1 MGSTGIFVR
10 TKAITRLLFT
20 VGVVTWLALVFTD
33 LSNLFSVV
41 NGIKPDVPIWLPG
54 VILNLFILS
63 LFYYYKLK
71 IERDEVLNFVDLL
84 WRVFATGLIAT
95 VTSLALRL
103 VEFLLNN
110 TKLTTHPVFQDLFY
124 LINLGLMI
132 SFLMMAFSAWKRLIL
147 YQKSKWLLRL
157 WAFFEFGLLITLIYN
172 SFRVPLIEWLY
183 VTLLGI
189 FIVVGLVLSGNMK
202 WVAFLNFRQK
212 WTSLL
217 LLLLTVFYLLY
228 IFYTNSSLSE
238 RIGNVYPYFTHY
250 RYHIFILSLM
260 VFVTGYSIF
269 SFLVILFN
277 LPTTSVFEQKL
288 EEVVN
293 FQRISQSIQT
303 EQSEESVYNILL
315 ETSVSSVFA
324 DAAWLEI
331 NSNAHEQKLFTY
343 KITDKESHDIINHLN
358 AHNIK
363 GVFDQGSEKTKNL
376 SKHLASL
383 KGSRFRSILA
393 FPIYVKGD
401 NIGTLALLKELP
413 ESFNKEMTKI
423 VSTFS
428 NQAGISIE
436 NFRLMEEAL
445 QNERYKEE
453 LKIAKMVQKSLLPTL
468 LEQDIDFEIAAFSE
482 SADEVGGDYYDTLR
496 VNENLVSIIIADVSG
511 KGTTAAFH
519 MSQMKGIFHSLAQ
532 RDIEP
537 DNFMVLANQ
546 ALVYCLERGSFISA
560 TYFIINTQT
569 KKIRY
574 ARAGHCP
581 VLYYSAEKQTL
592 EYFKD
597 KGVALGMVRNRSYS
611 NFIQA
616 YEFEYKPGDLMVL
629 YTDGITEAKDNK
641 GTEFGYDRLLS
652 MVKDVHLLS
661 AKGIQDHLI
670 GKLYEFTGTDN
681 IDDDYTTMIV
691 KFNEHEKSGQQVN
704 RQDTKEGTLISK

>member
-1 MGSTGIFVR
+1 MR
-10 TKAITRLLFT
+10 TKAVIRLLLLAGI
-20 VGVVTWLALVFTD
+20 VSWLGLVLTD
-33 LSNLFSVV
+33 ISILISSIN
-41 NGIKPDVPIWLPG
+41 NIPPDIPAWLPQLA
-54 VILNLFILS
+54 LNLFILS
-63 LFYYYKLK
+63 LYYFYKLK
-71 IERDEVLNFVDLL
+71 VGRDDLNFVDLL
-84 WRVFATGLIAT
+84 WRVFATGLVAT
-95 VTSLALRL
+95 VISLALRL
-103 VEFLLNN
+103 VEYLLGT
-110 TKLTTHPVFQDLFY
+110 TKITSYAPFQDFIY

-132 SFLMMAFSAWKRLIL
+132 SFLIMAFMAWKRLIL

-157 WAFFEFGLLITLIYN
+157 WSLFEYGLMITLLYN
-172 SFRVPLIEWLY
+172 SFNLPYVEWIY
-183 VTLLGI
+183 RTLLI
-189 FIVVGLVLSGNMK
+189 LFVLIGLVLSANMK

-217 LLLLTVFYLLY
+217 LLLLTVFYLGYAL
-228 IFYTNSSLSE
+228 FTNSTLAYNIAKISPGFTDY
-238 RIGNVYPYFTHY
+238 RIHV
-250 RYHIFILSLM
+250 FILSVI
-260 VFVTGYSIF
+260 VFVMVYSIF

-324 DAAWLEI
+324 DAAWLDIKI
-331 NSNAHEQKLFTY
+331 NDKESKLFNY
-343 KITDKESHDIINHLN
+343 KITDKEAYEIIDHLN
-358 AHNIK
+358 VNKVK
-363 GVFDQGSEKTKNL
+363 GVLDQGSDKTRNL
-376 SKHLASL
+376 SKYLSSL

-393 FPIYVKGD
+393 FPIFVKGE

-413 ESFNKEMTKI
+413 EGFNKEMTKI

-436 NFRLMEEAL
+436 NFRLLEEAL

-453 LKIAKMVQKSLLPTL
+453 LKIAKMVQKSLLPEV
-468 LEQDIDFEIAAFSE
+468 LEKDNDFDIAAFSE

-496 VNENLVSIIIADVSG
+496 INKHLISLIIADVSG

-532 RDIEP
+532 QDFEP
-537 DNFMVLANQ
+537 NEFMSRANQ

-560 TYFIINTQT
+560 TYFVINTET

-581 VLYYSAEKQTL
+581 VLYYRAKSNCV

-597 KGVALGMVRNRSYS
+597 KGIALGMVRNKSYE

-616 YEFEYKPGDLMVL
+616 YEFNYESDDIMVL
-629 YTDGITEAKDNK
+629 YTDGITESKNSK
-641 GTEFGYDRLLS
+641 NEEFGYDKLATVLLE
-652 MVKDVHLLS
+652 VKSLS
-661 AKGIQDHLI
+661 PKGIQEHLI
-670 GKLYEFTGTDN
+670 RRLYEFSGTDN
-681 IDDDYTTMIV
+681 INDDYTTMIV
-691 KFNEHEKSGQQVN
+691 KFN
-704 RQDTKEGTLISK
+704 

>member
-1 MGSTGIFVR
+1 MRS
-10 TKAITRLLFT
+10 KAISRLLFT
-20 VGVVTWLALVFTD
+20 VGVITWLALVFTD
-33 LSNLFSVV
+33 ISILLSTV
-41 NGIKPDVPIWLPG
+41 GIPPDVPVWMPG

-63 LFYYYKLK
+63 LFYYYKIK

-95 VTSLALRL
+95 VMSLGLRL
-103 VEFLLNN
+103 IEYLLGDTAL
-110 TKLTTHPVFQDLFY
+110 TKHIVFKDLLY

-132 SFLMMAFSAWKRLIL
+132 GFLMMAFAAWKRLIL

-157 WAFFEFGLLITLIYN
+157 WAFFEIGLLVSLVYN
-172 SFRVPLIEWLY
+172 SFKIPLVEWLY
-183 VTLLGI
+183 GTLFGI
-189 FIVVGLVLSGNMK
+189 FVVTGLVLSGNMK
-202 WVAFLNFRQK
+202 WVAFLNFKQK

-228 IFYTNSSLSE
+228 ILYTNSSYSE
-238 RIGNVYPYFTHY
+238 SISNDHPSFTHY
-250 RYHIFILSLM
+250 RYHIFILSLI
-260 VFVTGYSIF
+260 VFVTIYSIF

-331 NSNAHEQKLFTY
+331 NSNAHEHKLFTY
-343 KITDKESHDIINHLN
+343 KITDKESYDIINHLKT
-358 AHNIK
+358 HNIK

-376 SKHLASL
+376 SKHLATL

-393 FPIYVKGD
+393 FPIFVKGQ

-413 ESFNKEMTKI
+413 EGFNKEMTKI

-453 LKIAKMVQKSLLPTL
+453 LKIAKMVQKSLLPTI
-468 LEQDIDFEIAAFSE
+468 LEQDKDFDIAAFSE

-496 VNENLVSIIIADVSG
+496 INDHLISIIVADVSG

-537 DNFMVLANQ
+537 NEFMIQANQ

-569 KKIRY
+569 KTIRY

-581 VLYYSAEKQTL
+581 VLYYCFHSKSS

-597 KGVALGMVRNRSYS
+597 KGVALGMVRNKSYRS
-611 NFIQA
+611 FIQSNTFQ
-616 YEFEYKPGDLMVL
+616 YREGDIMVL
-629 YTDGITEAKDNK
+629 YTDGITEAKDDK
-641 GTEFGYDRLLS
+641 GEEFGYERL
-652 MVKDVHLLS
+652 
-661 AKGIQDHLI
+661 AKVVQEVSDLPPHQIQNHLI
-670 GKLYEFTGTDN
+670 NKLYEFSGTTN

-691 KFNEHEKSGQQVN
+691 KFKSEKSSV
-704 RQDTKEGTLISK
+704 SS

>member
-1 MGSTGIFVR
+1 
-10 TKAITRLLFT
+10 
-20 VGVVTWLALVFTD
+20 
-33 LSNLFSVV
+33 
-41 NGIKPDVPIWLPG
+41 
-54 VILNLFILS
+54 
-63 LFYYYKLK
+63 
-71 IERDEVLNFVDLL
+71 
-84 WRVFATGLIAT
+84 
-95 VTSLALRL
+95 
-103 VEFLLNN
+103 
-110 TKLTTHPVFQDLFY
+110 
-124 LINLGLMI
+124 MI
-132 SFLMMAFSAWKRLIL
+132 GFLMMAFAAWKRLIL

-157 WAFFEFGLLITLIYN
+157 WAFFEIGLLISLVYN
-172 SFRVPLIEWLY
+172 SFKFPLVEWLY
-183 VTLLGI
+183 GTLLGI
-189 FIVVGLVLSGNMK
+189 FVVVGLVLSGNMK

-228 IFYTNSSLSE
+228 IIYTNSSLSE
-238 RIGNVYPYFTHY
+238 SIGNSSPYFTEY
-250 RYHIFILSLM
+250 RYHIFILSLI
-260 VFVTGYSIF
+260 VFVTIYSIF

-331 NSNAHEQKLFTY
+331 NSNAHEHKLFTY
-343 KITDKESHDIINHLN
+343 KITDKESYDIINHLKT
-358 AHNIK
+358 HNVK
-363 GVFDQGSEKTKNL
+363 GVLDQGSEKTKNL

-393 FPIYVKGD
+393 FPIYVKGQ

-453 LKIAKMVQKSLLPTL
+453 LKIAKMVQKSLLPTI
-468 LEQDIDFEIAAFSE
+468 LEQDQDFDIAAFSE

-496 VNENLVSIIIADVSG
+496 VDKHLISIIIADVSG

-532 RDIEP
+532 HDIEP
-537 DNFMVLANQ
+537 SNFMIQANQ

-569 KKIRY
+569 KTIRY

-581 VLYYSAEKQTL
+581 VLYYCANANSS
-592 EYFKD
+592 EYLKD
-597 KGVALGMVRNRSYS
+597 KGVALGMVRNKTYS
-611 NFIQA
+611 SFIQSNA
-616 YEFEYKPGDLMVL
+616 FQYKPGDIMVL
-629 YTDGITEAKDNK
+629 YTDGVTEAKDGK
-641 GTEFGYDRLLS
+641 GEEFGYERLANLVNEANGMAPS
-652 MVKDVHLLS
+652 E
-661 AKGIQDHLI
+661 IQNHLI
-670 GKLYEFTGTDN
+670 NKLYEFSGTSN

-691 KFNEHEKSGQQVN
+691 KFK
-704 RQDTKEGTLISK
+704 

>member
-1 MGSTGIFVR
+1 MR

-20 VGVVTWLALVFTD
+20 VGVITWLALLFMD
-33 LSNLFSVV
+33 LSVQISLANNLPPEVPAWL
-41 NGIKPDVPIWLPG
+41 NGIM
-54 VILNLFILS
+54 LNLFIAS
-63 LFYYYKLK
+63 LFYYYRLK

-95 VTSLALRL
+95 VISLALRL
-103 VEFLLNN
+103 VEYLLND
-110 TKLTTHPVFQDLFY
+110 TKLTTHIVFKDLIY
-124 LINLGLMI
+124 MINLGLMV
-132 SFLMMAFSAWKRLIL
+132 SFLSMAFAAWKRLIL

-157 WAFFEFGLLITLIYN
+157 WTIFEIGLLIAIVYN
-172 SFRVPLIEWLY
+172 SFRIQTFEWLY
-183 VTLLGI
+183 YVIFGTLVALS
-189 FIVVGLVLSGNMK
+189 LVLSGNMK

-217 LLLLTVFYLLY
+217 LLLLTVFYLMY
-228 IFYTNSSLSE
+228 IFYTNSSLAES
-238 RIGNVYPYFTHY
+238 IDSMTPYFTDY
-250 RYHIFILSLM
+250 RRHSFIISII
-260 VFVTGYSIF
+260 VFVTIYSIF

-331 NSNAHEQKLFTY
+331 HSGGQHRLFTY
-343 KITDKESHDIINHLN
+343 KITDKESNDIINHLN
-358 AHNIK
+358 SHNIK

-383 KGSRFRSILA
+383 RGSRFRSILA
-393 FPIYVKGD
+393 FPIHVKGE

-413 ESFNKEMTKI
+413 DGFNKEMTKI

-453 LKIAKMVQKSLLPTL
+453 LKIAKTVQKSLLPAV
-468 LEQDIDFEIAAFSE
+468 LEQSPDFEIAAFSE

-496 VNENLVSIIIADVSG
+496 INEDLVSIIIADVSG

-519 MSQMKGIFHSLAQ
+519 MSQMKGIFHSLGQ
-532 RDIEP
+532 KDIEP
-537 DNFMVLANQ
+537 DDFMKQANQ

-560 TYFIINTQT
+560 TYFIINTRT
-569 KKIRY
+569 RKIRY

-581 VLYYSAEKQTL
+581 VLYYCAAKKSF

-597 KGVALGMVRNRSYS
+597 KGVALGMVRNKSYA

-616 YEFEYKPGDLMVL
+616 YEFEYRPGDLMVL
-629 YTDGITEAKDNK
+629 YTDGITEAKDGK
-641 GTEFGYDRLLS
+641 GEEFGYDRLMAAVS
-652 MVKDVHLLS
+652 EACAKP

-670 GKLYEFTGTDN
+670 AKLYEFTGTSN

-691 KFNEHEKSGQQVN
+691 KFLN
-704 RQDTKEGTLISK
+704 KENS